1 MKNLVTTWFAVDF
14 SKDLGPVT
22 FRHQACVQICHA
34 QHVMAE
40 IRENPSGPSWMRHL
54 MLEQKDG
61 GFLEHWKKMV
71 LLYFTRKK
79 HKVICRQQK
88 VYNMVILQQKL
99 FAQDTYR
106 DLQIYDDLLDDLT
119 SKSSRE
125 ATNMGGTHNNKDAK
139 QQNMRIA

>member
-1 MKNLVTTWFAVDF
+1 MKNPVTTWFAVDF
-14 SKDLGPVT
+14 SNDLGPVT
-22 FRHQACVQICHA
+22 TVRRHQACVQICHA

-40 IRENPSGPSWMRHL
+40 IRENPSGPSWMRDL

-61 GFLEHWKKMV
+61 GFLEHWKNMV

-106 DLQIYDDLLDDLT
+106 DLQIYVT
-119 SKSSRE
+119 
-125 ATNMGGTHNNKDAK
+125 
-139 QQNMRIA
+139 I